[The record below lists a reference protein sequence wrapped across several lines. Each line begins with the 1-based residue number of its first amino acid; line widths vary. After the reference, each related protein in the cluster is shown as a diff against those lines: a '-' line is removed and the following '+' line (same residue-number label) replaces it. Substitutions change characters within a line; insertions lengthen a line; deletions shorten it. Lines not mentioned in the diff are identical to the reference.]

1 VQARVPY
8 RFTTDDFQRAWKT
21 LQVRP
26 ATGAADPERTDER
39 YCTYYT
45 RHRDYGYRPA
55 YVEKLVR
62 ECATAT
68 GFTRL
73 TGKPARDKV
82 TGALVEDQPIEGIP
96 ADSKGEHTGSADS
109 ETSA

>member
-1 VQARVPY
+1 MEDTPGASSDRGGGP
-8 RFTTDDFQRAWKT
+8 RAHRRKV
-21 LQVRP
+21 LHLLH
-26 ATGAADPERTDER
+26 
-39 YCTYYT
+39 

-109 ETSA
+109 QTSA